1 VRGADRFSVRAFSI
15 GFALLLVYLLWLI
28 FRPFV
33 GPILWAGLL
42 AFMLFPVNTVLRRR
56 LRGRKGVAALLLTLA
71 VLFGVIVPTVFLG
84 TLFAKQV
91 AELAGKVSALGARYQ
106 IEKPMDLFRIPALD
120 RAVRWID
127 AKTPVTAA
135 EVQQWLV
142 DASKTAL
149 DVALASSKVL
159 LLGALGVFA
168 SLLLMLFILY
178 FFFRDGDDMA
188 SEFLGVLPVPAGRK
202 ARLVEHLSSV
212 TKAVVYGSL
221 LTSLVQGALI
231 GLAFE
236 VCGLPSPV
244 VFGVIAAIASLLPV
258 GGTAFVWLPGA
269 IVLAAQG
276 RWVWA
281 VVLAAWG
288 ALIVGS
294 ADNVLRPFLISG
306 RAEISTLPIF
316 FGVLGGIGAF
326 GPIGMFLGPV
336 VVALALAVVR
346 FAKDEPDKEAPET
359 PPPPND
365 RRAESLARG
374 PRAT

>member
-1 VRGADRFSVRAFSI
+1 LREADRFSVRAFSI
-15 GFALLLVYLLWLI
+15 GFALVLLYLLWLI

-42 AFMLFPVNTVLRRR
+42 AFMLFPVNAVLRSR
-56 LRGRKGVAALLLTLA
+56 LRGRKGAAALLLTLA

-84 TLFAKQV
+84 TLFGKQV

-106 IEKPMDLFRIPALD
+106 IEKPMDLFRIPMLD

-127 AKTPVTAA
+127 AKTPVTAV

-178 FFFRDGDDMA
+178 FFFRDGDEMA
-188 SEFLGVLPVPAGRK
+188 AEFLGVLPVPAGRK

-258 GGTAFVWLPGA
+258 GGTAFVWVPGA

-276 RWVWA
+276 RWAWA

-346 FAKDEPDKEAPET
+346 FASEEPAREVGGPDGAPDERQSGA
-359 PPPPND
+359 
-365 RRAESLARG
+365 RAQQG
-374 PRAT
+374 

>member
-1 VRGADRFSVRAFSI
+1 MQSVDRFSLRAFTVL
-15 GFALLLVYLLWLI
+15 FTLLLLYLLWLI

-33 GPILWAGLL
+33 SPILWAGLL
-42 AFMLFPVNTVLRRR
+42 AFILYPVNAALRRQF
-56 LRGRKGVAALLLTLA
+56 RGRKGLAALLLTLA
-71 VLFGVIVPTVFLG
+71 VLVGVIVPTVFLM
-84 TLFAKQV
+84 TLFVRQA
-91 AELAGKVSALGARYQ
+91 AELAGKVSELAVRYQ
-106 IEKPMDLFRIPALD
+106 IEKPQDLFRIPALD
-120 RAVRWID
+120 RVVRWID

-135 EVQQWLV
+135 QIQEWIVG
-142 DASKTAL
+142 ASKSVL
-149 DVALASSKVL
+149 DFVLTHSKGL
-159 LLGALGVFA
+159 LLGALGLVG
-168 SLLLMLFILY
+168 SLFLMLFILY

-188 SEFLGVLPVPAGRK
+188 AEFLDVVPTAPARK
-202 ARLVEHLSSV
+202 ARLVAHLSSV

-231 GLAFE
+231 GIAFE

-258 GGTAFVWLPGA
+258 GGTAFVWVPGV
-269 IVLAAQG
+269 IVLAAEG

-281 VVLAAWG
+281 IVLAVWG

-316 FGVLGGIGAF
+316 FGVLGGIAAF

-336 VVALALAVVR
+336 VLALALAVVR
-346 FAKDEPDKEAPET
+346 FARDEAKDRPRE
-359 PPPPND
+359 PPPLQ
-365 RRAESLARG
+365 A
-374 PRAT
+374 